1 MNLRRVIWTVH
12 AVLFIMFIFI
22 VAAGAALW
30 PLWTSETVEG
40 LIVGATVAAFAAT
53 MSAFVERLFPRSG

>member
-12 AVLFIMFIFI
+12 AVLFIMFI

>member
-1 MNLRRVIWTVH
+1 MSLRRVIWTVH
-12 AVLFIMFIFI
+12 AVLFIMFI

-30 PLWTSETVEG
+30 SLWTSDTVEG

-53 MSAFVERLFPRSG
+53 MSAFVERLFPRDGP